1 MYGTSGT
8 EVLEYVKL
16 DGSKFMDYVAAVSV
30 RISRGYRRSR
40 QHYKQAGLWY
50 RRVCFLTPHPEHH
63 TELKNIWKVN
73 VRSPASYYAIRYL
86 YLFWCWY

>member
-63 TELKNIWKVN
+63 IIQN
-73 VRSPASYYAIRYL
+73 
-86 YLFWCWY
+86 